1 MSDAS
6 HRVLD
11 REEQFQNMR
20 REVRAGLDLT
30 SSAGDKEL
38 WQGIERKVLSDPELD
53 DLTSGERHALVQ
65 RLFDSFRGLDIL
77 QPLVDHPDITEI
89 MINSHREIF
98 VEQEGEVSQIQL
110 EFESRER
117 LEDIIQM
124 IVSGVNRIVN
134 ESSPIVDARLKDGSR
149 VNIVL
154 PPIALKGP
162 TMTIRK
168 FPSEPMTMP
177 DLIGKGA
184 LHEEA
189 AELLQQLV
197 RSKFNIFI
205 GGGTGS
211 GKTTFLNALSQFI
224 PPDERIITI
233 EDSAE
238 LQIVTV
244 PNLVSLETR
253 NANTEGK
260 GEISIR
266 DLIKSSLRMRPNRI
280 VIGEVRGAEA
290 LDMLQAMNT
299 GHDGSLST
307 GHANNISDMI
317 SRLETMVLS
326 GAELPISVVRQ
337 QISSA
342 IDIFVHLS
350 RLRDRSRRVT
360 EISEVIGMKDGEVL
374 LNPLFRFQ
382 ERDEKE
388 GKIIGGLVQVGK
400 LKHIE
405 KIQMAGLGEWLSEYI
420 GRYHKEL
427 EDSDNKVN

>member
-1 MSDAS
+1 MTDSS
-6 HRVLD
+6 KMILD
-11 REEQFQNMR
+11 REEQFQIMR

-30 SSAGDKEL
+30 SSAGDDEL
-38 WQGIERKVLSDPELD
+38 WQGIERKVLSDPTLE
-53 DLTSGERHALVQ
+53 DLTSGERHTLVQ

-77 QPLVDHPDITEI
+77 QPLVDHPEITEI

-98 VEQEGEVSQIQL
+98 VEQEGEVRQITL

-168 FPSEPMTMP
+168 FPSEPMKMS
-177 DLIGKGA
+177 DLIDKGA

-197 RSKFNIFI
+197 RSKYNIFI

-224 PPDERIITI
+224 PADERIITI

-260 GEISIR
+260 GQISIR

-307 GHANNISDMI
+307 GHANTISDMI

-326 GAELPISVVRQ
+326 GADLPIAVVRQ

-360 EISEVIGMKDGEVL
+360 EISEVIGMQDGEVL

-382 ERDEKE
+382 EIEEKE
-388 GKIIGGLVQVGK
+388 GKIIGGLVQVGT
-400 LKHIE
+400 LRQMD

-420 GRYHKEL
+420 ESNNDKL
-427 EDSDNKVN
+427 IK